1 MALCFLC
8 YNNLE
13 YVFFRGI
20 LYVNSVIDRLLNG
33 QFDNIERTL
42 SFSLPRLELNI
53 KPGEVCEGSF
63 IIYGPKDKVV
73 QGLISTSE
81 LRMQVLTADFSG
93 YEYEVGFRF
102 DGTGLSAGDVIKGE
116 FSVISNQGEYQLP
129 FVVNVEI
136 SHVMSS
142 MGPIRNMFHFV
153 NLAKTDWDEARKLFY
168 SDEFI
173 DVFQEN
179 ESGFESLYRGLSSV
193 PMSEANMEEFLIS
206 IKKKQPISYIPDR
219 TEIVIDNPTA
229 VSEHTVMLSRN
240 GWGYTRVEVEFDGD
254 FLSTDSLDLTDSDFI
269 GNNCFFKFRVDAS
282 LLHEGN
288 NFGLIT
294 FRTPYMEVKIPV
306 TAKVN
311 LGLEHLSSIQME
323 KKKLIVELVKL
334 YEDFRF
340 KKIGSRDWL
349 SESGKLVNRMNAVD
363 AKDPAFRLYTAQ
375 YLITA
380 SRVSEGKWILDQMK
394 PVLEEEYPD
403 DDTLYC
409 YYLYLTTLVERDE
422 YATNEVSRMMEGIFS
437 RNSDSWRIAWLL
449 LYISEEYANSPTSR
463 WVLMEQQF
471 QDGCRSPI
479 IFIEALNLMFESPT
493 LLTKASEFELQT
505 LAYGVKKGVLQQ
517 NLIDQIVYIGS
528 RERGYNEKLCKILMA
543 CYQTNPDKITLEA
556 ICSLLIKGNRTDP
569 ESFEWYALGVEEELH
584 ITRLYEYYMAAIYL
598 DEDGMLPCEISKMV
612 LMFFSYQSNLD
623 YEKNAILYRY
633 LHEHRDEYPDIY
645 DSYRLQ
651 IEKYLVEQVDK
662 GRINKDLGYLYK
674 NLLTRQMVDASNADK
689 VLRILYSNE
698 IRTDNKRMT
707 KVIVVYDKLEK
718 EVEYPLAGGV
728 AYVPLYGS
736 DYSVFLADAD
746 DNRFAEGIPF
756 INSKLMLVGQ
766 LASYATP
773 YIQKG
778 SESVELFLCDIEKNS
793 YTITME
799 NVGRFRELASD
810 PKIRSICRK
819 HIRES
824 LIRFYYENNFE
835 RQLAEYMDEVTME
848 DLGTADRSTMF
859 ELMVMSGNYDKAYK
873 LVHRFG
879 THKLDPRIVMRLFGR
894 LMDNESLEN
903 TEDNAKIAWYAFS
916 HAKYDEQ
923 LLTFLAANYSGTVK
937 EMRDLWKTANNLSV
951 DVFELSK
958 RILTQILYTGAHI
971 GDKITLFRSY
981 VEKSGGG
988 DELERAFLAKSAN
1001 DYFVDNMV
1009 TDSYVFERI
1018 ATLSKE
1024 GVELLDVCRM
1034 AYLRSFTEANHV
1046 GLKPDKEI
1054 VKDFLKRLLDQN
1066 VYFSFFM
1073 YYQNELPQMG
1083 QFCDKSIIE
1092 YRTTPGTKCIVHY
1105 ISSED
1110 ENEEYKTAPMQE
1122 MYRGIYD
1129 ASFILF
1135 FGEQIQY
1142 YITEENY
1149 NGRGEKLTES
1159 GAISKNDI
1167 VQETIVGRYSIIND
1181 IMIGKTLQDY
1191 DTVDRLLSEY
1201 YRKRFMTNKLFRML

>member
-1 MALCFLC
+1 M
-8 YNNLE
+8 
-13 YVFFRGI
+13 
-20 LYVNSVIDRLLNG
+20 NSVIDRLLNG

-53 KPGEVCEGSF
+53 KPGEVFEGSF
-63 IIYGPKDKVV
+63 TIYGPKDRAV

-116 FSVISNQGEYQLP
+116 FGVISNQGEYQLP

-173 DVFQEN
+173 DVFQE
-179 ESGFESLYRGLSSV
+179 SDSSFESLYRGLSAV
-193 PMSEANMEEFLIS
+193 PMSEANMEEFLIA
-206 IKKKQPISYIPDR
+206 IKKKQPVAYIPDR

-229 VSEHTVMLSRN
+229 VSEHTIMIARN
-240 GWGYTRVEVEFDGD
+240 GWGYTHLEVEFDGK
-254 FLSTDSLDLTDSDFI
+254 FLEADSIDLTDSDFL

-282 LLHEGN
+282 KLHDGN
-288 NFGLIT
+288 NFGAIT
-294 FRTPYMEVKIPV
+294 FRTPYIEVKIPV

-311 LGLEHLSSIQME
+311 LGIEHLSTIEME
-323 KKKLIVELVKL
+323 KKKLTVELVKL
-334 YEDFRF
+334 YENFRC
-340 KKIGSRDWL
+340 KKIGSREWL
-349 SESGKLVNRMNAVD
+349 SESGRLVNRMNAVD
-363 AKDPAFRLYTAQ
+363 AMDPAFRLYTAQ

-380 SRVSEGKWILDQMK
+380 SRVSEGKWILEQMK
-394 PVLEEEYPD
+394 NILEEEYPD

-422 YATNEVSRMMEGIFS
+422 YSTNEVSRMMEGIFS
-437 RNSDSWRIAWLL
+437 RNSDNWRIAWLL
-449 LYISEEYANSPTSR
+449 LFISEEYASSPTSR
-463 WVLMEQQF
+463 WVLLEQQF

-479 IFIEALNLMFESPT
+479 IYIEAINLMTESPVM
-493 LLTKASEFELQT
+493 LSKMGEFELQT
-505 LAYGVKKGVLQQ
+505 LRYGVKKGILQQ
-517 NLIDQIVYIGS
+517 NLVDHIIYLGS
-528 RERGYNEKLCKILMA
+528 KERYYNDKLAKILMA
-543 CYQTNPDKITLEA
+543 CYELRKDKESLDA

-569 ESFEWYALGVEEELH
+569 EAFNWYALGVEEELH
-584 ITRLYEYYMAAIYL
+584 ITRLYEYYMASIYL

-612 LMFFSYQSNLD
+612 LMFFSYQSDLD

-633 LHEHRDEYPDIY
+633 LHEHRDEYPDLY

-651 IEKYLVEQVDK
+651 IEKYLLEQVDK

-674 NLLTRQMVDASNADK
+674 NLLTRQMVDASNCDK
-689 VLRILYSNE
+689 VLKILYSNE
-698 IRTDNKRMT
+698 IRTDNKRMNR
-707 KVIVVYDKLEK
+707 VIVVYDKLEQ
-718 EVEYPLAGGV
+718 EVEYPLNQGV

-756 INSKLMLVGQ
+756 VNQKLMLVGQ
-766 LASYATP
+766 LASYAIP

-778 SESVELFLCDIEKNS
+778 QESVELFLCEIEKNS

-799 NVGRFRELASD
+799 NVGRFRELAGD
-810 PKIRSICRK
+810 PKIRTVCRRN
-819 HIRES
+819 IRES

-848 DLGTADRSTMF
+848 DLGTADRSSMF
-859 ELMVMSGNYDKAYK
+859 ELMVMSGNYDMAYN
-873 LVHRFG
+873 LVRRFG

-894 LMDNESLEN
+894 LMDNDALEN
-903 TEDNAKIAWYAFS
+903 TEENAKIAWYAFS

-923 LLTFLAANYSGTVK
+923 LLTFLAENYFGTVK
-937 EMRDLWKTANNLSV
+937 EMRDLWKTANNQGIE
-951 DVFELSK
+951 VFELTK

-971 GDKITLFRSY
+971 GDKIALFRSY

-1018 ATLSKE
+1018 GVLARE
-1024 GVELLDVCRM
+1024 GIELLDVCMM
-1034 AYLRSFTEANHV
+1034 AYLRSFTEANHDQ
-1046 GLKPDKEI
+1046 LKPDSDI
-1054 VKDFLKRLLDQN
+1054 VKEFLKKLLAKDI
-1066 VYFSFFM
+1066 YFAFFM
-1073 YYQNELPQMG
+1073 HYQNELPEMQ

-1092 YRTTPGTKCIVHY
+1092 YRTNPGTKCIVHY

-1110 ENEEYKTAPMQE
+1110 EDEEYKTMPMQE
-1122 MYRGIYD
+1122 MYSGIYD
-1129 ASFILF
+1129 AWFILF

-1142 YITEENY
+1142 YITEEDY
-1149 NGRGEKLTES
+1149 NGRGERLTES
-1159 GAISKNDI
+1159 GTISKSDI
-1167 VQETIVGRYSIIND
+1167 VQESISGRYSIIND

-1201 YRKRFMTNKLFRML
+1201 YRKRFLTSKLFRTL

>member
-1 MALCFLC
+1 M
-8 YNNLE
+8 
-13 YVFFRGI
+13 
-20 LYVNSVIDRLLNG
+20 
-33 QFDNIERTL
+33 
-42 SFSLPRLELNI
+42 PRLELNI
-53 KPGEVCEGSF
+53 KPGEVLEESF
-63 IIYGPKDKVV
+63 TIYGPKDRVV

-93 YEYEVGFRF
+93 YEYEVGFKF

-173 DVFQEN
+173 EVFQE
-179 ESGFESLYRGLSSV
+179 SDGGFESLYRGLSAV

-219 TEIVIDNPTA
+219 PEIVIDNPTA
-229 VSEHTVMLSRN
+229 ISEHTIMLARN
-240 GWGYTRVEVEFDGD
+240 GWGYTRLEVEFDGP
-254 FLSTDSLDLTDSDFI
+254 FMETDSLELTDSDFL

-282 LLHEGN
+282 LLHDGN
-288 NFGLIT
+288 NYGAII
-294 FRTPYMEVKIPV
+294 FRTPYTEVKIPV
-306 TAKVN
+306 TVKNN
-311 LGLEHLSSIQME
+311 LGIEHLSSLEME
-323 KKKLIVELVKL
+323 KKKLTVKLIKL

-340 KKIGSRDWL
+340 KKIGSREWL
-349 SESGKLVNRMNAVD
+349 SETGKLVTTMNAVD
-363 AKDPAFRLYTAQ
+363 AMDPAFRLYTAQ

-394 PVLEEEYPD
+394 PILEEEYPE

-409 YYLYLTTLVERDE
+409 YYLYLTTLVDRDE
-422 YATNEVSRMMEGIFS
+422 YATNEVARMMEGIFS

-449 LYISEEYANSPTSR
+449 LFISEEYASSPTSR
-463 WVLMEQQF
+463 WVLLEQQF

-479 IFIEALNLMFESPT
+479 IYIEALNLMTESPT
-493 LLTKASEFELQT
+493 MLSRMGEFELQT
-505 LAYGVKKGVLQQ
+505 LQYGVKKGVLQP
-517 NLIDQIVYIGS
+517 NLVDHIIYLGS
-528 RERGYNEKLCKILMA
+528 RERSYNEKLCKILMA
-543 CYQTNPDKITLEA
+543 CYEIKQDKESLEA
-556 ICSLLIKGNRTDP
+556 ICSLLIKGNRTDH
-569 ESFEWYALGVEEELH
+569 EAFDWYALGVEEELH
-584 ITRLYEYYMAAIYL
+584 ITRLYEYYMASIYL

-612 LMFFSYQSNLD
+612 LMFFSYQSDLD

-651 IEKYLVEQVDK
+651 IEKFLLEQVDK

-689 VLRILYSNE
+689 VIKILYSNE
-698 IRTDNKRMT
+698 IKTDNKRMT

-718 EVEYPLAGGV
+718 EVEYQLAGGV

-736 DYSVFLADAD
+736 DYSVFLSDAED
-746 DNRFAEGIPF
+746 IRFAEGIPF
-756 INSKLMLVGQ
+756 VNSKLMLVGQ
-766 LASYATP
+766 LASYAVP

-778 SESVELFLCDIEKNS
+778 QESVELFLCEIEKNA

-799 NVGRFRELASD
+799 NVGRFRELAGN
-810 PKIRSICRK
+810 PQIRGVCRR

-835 RQLAEYMDEVTME
+835 RQLSEYMDEVTME
-848 DLGTADRSTMF
+848 DLGTADRSSMF
-859 ELMVMSGNYDKAYK
+859 ELMVMSGNYDKAYN
-873 LVHRFG
+873 LIRRFG
-879 THKLDPRIVMRLFGR
+879 THKLDPRIVQRLCGR
-894 LMDNESLEN
+894 LMDNESFEGS
-903 TEDNAKIAWYAFS
+903 EENAKIAWYAFS
-916 HAKYDEQ
+916 HGKYDEQ
-923 LLTFLAANYSGTVK
+923 LLTFLAANYYGTVK
-937 EMRDLWKTANNLSV
+937 DMRDLWKTAGNVGV

-971 GDKITLFRSY
+971 GDKIALFRSY
-981 VEKSGGG
+981 VERSGGG
-988 DELERAFLAKSAN
+988 DELERVFLAKSAN

-1009 TDSYVFERI
+1009 TDSYIFERI
-1018 ATLSKE
+1018 GILAKD
-1024 GVELLDVCRM
+1024 GADLLDVCRM
-1034 AYLRSFTEANHV
+1034 AYLRNFTEVNHDQ
-1046 GLKPDKEI
+1046 LKPDPDI
-1054 VKDFLKRLLDQN
+1054 VKEFLKKLLAQDI
-1066 VYFSFFM
+1066 YFSFFM
-1073 YYQNELPQMG
+1073 HYQNVLPQMG

-1110 ENEEYKTAPMQE
+1110 EDEEYKTMPMQE

-1129 ASFILF
+1129 AWFILF

-1142 YITEENY
+1142 YITEEDY
-1149 NGRGEKLTES
+1149 NGRGERLTES
-1159 GAISKNDI
+1159 GTISKSDI
-1167 VQETIVGRYSIIND
+1167 VQESIMGRYSIIND

-1191 DTVDRLLSEY
+1191 DTVDRLLAEY
-1201 YRKRFMTNKLFRML
+1201 YRKRFLTNKLFRTL

>member
-1 MALCFLC
+1 MFSSGD
-8 YNNLE
+8 
-13 YVFFRGI
+13 FF
-20 LYVNSVIDRLLNG
+20 VNSVIDRLLNG

-42 SFSLPRLELNI
+42 SFSVPRLELSI
-53 KPGEVCEGSF
+53 KPGEVLEASF
-63 IIYGPKDKVV
+63 TIYGPKDRPV

-81 LRMQVLTADFSG
+81 LRMQVITADFSG
-93 YEYEVGFRF
+93 YEYEVGFKF

-153 NLAKTDWDEARKLFY
+153 NLAKTDWDEAKKLFY

-179 ESGFESLYRGLSSV
+179 DSSFESLYRGLSAV
-193 PMSEANMEEFLIS
+193 PMSEANMEEFLIA
-206 IKKKQPISYIPDR
+206 IKKKQPITYIPDR
-219 TEIVIDNPTA
+219 PEIEINNPTA
-229 VSEHTVMLSRN
+229 VSEHTIMLARN
-240 GWGYTRVEVEFDGD
+240 GWGYTRLEVEFDGP
-254 FLSTDSLDLTDSDFI
+254 FLFTDSLDLTDSDFL

-282 LLHEGN
+282 LLHDGN
-288 NFGLIT
+288 NFGAII
-294 FRTPYMEVKIPV
+294 FRTPYTEVKIPV
-306 TAKVN
+306 TVRVN
-311 LGLEHLSSIQME
+311 LGIEHLSSVEME

-334 YEDFRF
+334 YENFRS

-349 SESGKLVNRMNAVD
+349 AETGKLVNRMNAVD
-363 AKDPAFRLYTAQ
+363 AMDPAFRLYTAQ

-380 SRVSEGKWILDQMK
+380 SRVSEGKWILEQMK
-394 PVLEEEYPD
+394 TILEEEYPD

-422 YATNEVSRMMEGIFS
+422 YSTNEVARMMEGIFS
-437 RNSDSWRIAWLL
+437 RNSDDWRIAWLL
-449 LYISEEYANSPTSR
+449 LYISEEYASSPTSR
-463 WVLMEQQF
+463 WMLLEQQF

-479 IFIEALNLMFESPT
+479 IYIEALNLMTESPT
-493 LLTKASEFELQT
+493 MLSKMGEFELQT
-505 LAYGVKKGVLQQ
+505 LGYGVKKGILQA
-517 NLIDQIVYIGS
+517 NLIDHIIYIGS
-528 RERGYNEKLCKILMA
+528 RERAYNAKLCKILMA
-543 CYQTNPDKITLEA
+543 CYELRQDKESLEA
-556 ICSLLIKGNRTDP
+556 VCALMIKGNRTDP
-569 ESFEWYALGVEEELH
+569 EAFDWYALGVEEELH
-584 ITRLYEYYMAAIYL
+584 ITRLYEYYMASIYL

-612 LMFFSYQSNLD
+612 LMFFSYQSDLD

-651 IEKYLVEQVDK
+651 IEKYLLEQVDK

-674 NLLTRQMVDASNADK
+674 NLLTRQMVDASNCDK
-689 VLRILYSNE
+689 VMKILYSNE
-698 IRTDNKRMT
+698 IRTDNKRMNR
-707 KVIVVYDKLEK
+707 VIVVYDKLEK
-718 EVEYPLAGGV
+718 EVEYQLASGV

-736 DYSVFLADAD
+736 DYSVFLADAE

-756 INSKLMLVGQ
+756 VNSKLMLVGQ
-766 LASYATP
+766 LASYAVP

-778 SESVELFLCDIEKNS
+778 QESVELFLCEIEKNA

-799 NVGRFRELASD
+799 NVGRFRELASN
-810 PKIRSICRK
+810 PQIREVCRR

-835 RQLAEYMDEVTME
+835 RQLSEYMDEVTME
-848 DLGTADRSTMF
+848 DLGTVDRSNMF
-859 ELMVMSGNYDKAYK
+859 ELMVMSGNYDKAFS
-873 LVHRFG
+873 LVKRFG
-879 THKLDPRIVMRLFGR
+879 THKLDPRVVMRLCGR
-894 LMDNESLEN
+894 LMDNEALEN
-903 TEDNAKIAWYAFS
+903 TEENAKIAWYAFS

-923 LLTFLAANYSGTVK
+923 LLTFLTNSYFGTVK
-937 EMRDLWKTANNLSV
+937 EMRDLWKTASNLNI

-971 GDKITLFRSY
+971 GDKISLFRGY
-981 VEKSGGG
+981 VMRSGGG

-1018 ATLSKE
+1018 AELAKQ

-1034 AYLRSFTEANHV
+1034 AYLRSFTEANHDQ
-1046 GLKPDKEI
+1046 LKPDSDI
-1054 VKDFLKRLLDQN
+1054 VKSFLKRLLSQDI
-1066 VYFSFFM
+1066 YFSFFM
-1073 YYQNELPQMG
+1073 YYHNELPEMG

-1110 ENEEYKTAPMQE
+1110 EDEEYKTMPMQE
-1122 MYRGIYD
+1122 MYSGIYD

-1142 YITEENY
+1142 YITEEDY
-1149 NGRGEKLTES
+1149 NGRSEKLTES
-1159 GAISKNDI
+1159 GTISKNDI

-1191 DTVDRLLSEY
+1191 DTVDRLLAEY
-1201 YRKRFMTNKLFRML
+1201 YRKRFLTNKLFRTL